1 MGHPACGRL
10 ADKEMIKLDLS
21 KTVPPRLGSYFLALI
36 PGVFFESS
44 LAIGN
49 PHFAAAVIAR
59 AREIYAFGPYALL
72 FLFLA
77 SGLFIGEGFFLR
89 AWIAYLLIASA
100 FVLWRYAIRI
110 TFGSQWLY
118 RRLATLQGI
127 PPQQTIFIRSLSKL
141 IFWARQ
147 REFSIK
153 ARPVVTCLHIATEQ
167 LLKKRY
173 GIEMAS
179 NMHSDGSEWGVWFSS
194 VGEPPKWFSEGRMA
208 ARTMLGCGLAGFA
221 ALYASP
227 LLRDRYFIV
236 LCSLFAFA
244 GLFVTFD
251 LALWSFN
258 PVRRTLLNLRSVLLE
273 LSATNAMTEKENT
286 DSDKRSSHN
295 DDTSD

>member
-36 PGVFFESS
+36 PGVLFESS

-59 AREIYAFGPYALL
+59 A
-72 FLFLA
+72 
-77 SGLFIGEGFFLR
+77 
-89 AWIAYLLIASA
+89 
-100 FVLWRYAIRI
+100 
-110 TFGSQWLY
+110 
-118 RRLATLQGI
+118 
-127 PPQQTIFIRSLSKL
+127 
-141 IFWARQ
+141 